1 MALCFHFA
9 SIFNP
14 DIRIMKISQ
23 KICPL
28 TFVVSSQLKVK
39 EVISTIVNYNSQ
51 RSDDLWHFAC
61 GDVFLT
67 FLNKITRLVILV
79 FVWLLAQK
87 LKLQQQFFTAHA
99 HFQLPRRLISWA
111 ERKSGGGVG
120 KQRLFINWVFIFQ
133 KLSRFNYEN
142 NNIYI
147 YCPSRGLL
155 RYSQPRSHQL
165 PPWPG
170 AVFCYEF
177 FTKNNIFLF
186 QGLASNIDRFV
197 EEEVE
202 VRHIP
207 HLSDGDLRSLG
218 FVTIGSR
225 QRIRSAATAWVPQVI
240 CLCSSDSHVLKKVL
254 YKYNDMFF
262 FSREIW
268 YQKSHTYVSSHR
280 LPIPRRCQR
289 GRMLNKLQMW
299 TRKKERERSCELVWC
314 LEIMCIFSH
323 ESIEKSLPHN
333 LQEPNSRGEDNRE
346 ESETPD
352 VNEEDGEREVLWID
366 LVLKCNMVPQ
376 VIVDSKSF
384 STQNAQ
390 EGYWLGAQM

>member
-1 MALCFHFA
+1 M
-9 SIFNP
+9 
-14 DIRIMKISQ
+14 
-23 KICPL
+23 
-28 TFVVSSQLKVK
+28 TF
-39 EVISTIVNYNSQ
+39 
-51 RSDDLWHFAC
+51 C
-61 GDVFLT
+61 DVFLT

-155 RYSQPRSHQL
+155 QYSQPRSHQL